1 MANDQTTQ
9 NEQVLPAD
17 VDETILEGELVGTED
32 ETASDDAGK
41 VAPESAEN
49 EDVASDTGEKSESTV
64 NALGKQLAA
73 AQEEI
78 VTLKEQTLRV
88 AADMQNNRRR
98 ADKDVENA
106 RKFALEKFVNEMLP
120 IIDSLERTLDACNVE
135 DEATKVLR
143 DGVEMTH
150 SMFVAGLAKFNVEQ
164 LNPQGEVFDPVYHQA
179 MSLVDAPD
187 AKPNTVIA
195 VMQKGYNLNGRLIR
209 PAMVMVSKS

>member
-17 VDETILEGELVGTED
+17 VDETILEGELVDAEG
-32 ETASDDAGK
+32 ETLSEDAGK

-49 EDVASDTGEKSESTV
+49 EGDQPDASV
-64 NALGKQLAA
+64 NSLEKQLAA

-78 VTLKEQTLRV
+78 VALKEQTLRA

-98 ADKDVENA
+98 ADKDVESA
-106 RKFALEKFVNEMLP
+106 RKFALEKFINEMLP
-120 IIDSLERTLDACNVE
+120 IIDSLERTLDACSIE

-143 DGVEMTH
+143 DGVAMTH